1 MNKVVGC
8 NSELKSLGDNF
19 LDEFA
24 KGVKKDYGTESFRVV
39 IGLLVQF
46 RDDDSGGN
54 LEVFRPMS

>member
-8 NSELKSLGDNF
+8 NSELKSLSDNF
-19 LDEFA
+19 LDKFA
-24 KGVKKDYGTESFRVV
+24 KGVKEDYGTESFWVV
-39 IGLLVQF
+39 VGLLVRF